1 VSPRAELL
9 DEAKQLITGDRNNT
23 YGPPTQDFA
32 RTAAV
37 LNGLGFRTVRFSEL
51 EGELVAEDLQP
62 HHVAMILAA
71 VKLSRLTWSPE
82 KRDSWV
88 DLAGYAA
95 CGHECSVAE
104 LTEDDM
110 AELVDKLPDG
120 SISLSCSFELADDN
134 ADSSPTTWGFR

>member
-1 VSPRAELL
+1 VSPRADLL

-37 LNGLGFRTVRFSEL
+37 LNALGFQVVHEREA
-51 EGELVAEDLQP
+51 ELVVEDIQP

-95 CGHECSVAE
+95 CGHECAID
-104 LTEDDM
+104 EDQ
-110 AELVDKLPDG
+110 AAAVLAALPDG
-120 SISLSCSFELADDN
+120 AIALSGQFELAGAE
-134 ADSSPTTWGFR
+134 ADSSPMGWGFR